1 MNIFEFSVILLS
13 TCLKLL
19 KGKIIDELDKQL
31 YYFKDKLKDNIGV
44 DSRHLSCVCTTIYE
58 ELHQLSKESLL
69 EIEAASP
76 VSLKLRIEELK
87 AFNMM
92 MDRVNSQLKKY
103 PEIVRAQVIVQNY
116 IAFVYLKDNCFEV
129 TKKVISTGTLLK
141 RICKFLLNN
150 PVRAFRNSIAHGNW
164 QYTED
169 FSGLK
174 YYAYKGESK
183 PNIEIQ
189 EMSEFIVDNEEL
201 GFWQALARATSYTI
215 YSYII
220 EKR

>member
-1 MNIFEFSVILLS
+1 M
-13 TCLKLL
+13 
-19 KGKIIDELDKQL
+19 DQLDKQL
-31 YYFKDKLKDNIGV
+31 YYFKDRLKDNIGV
-44 DSRHLSCVCTTIYE
+44 DPKYLSSICTTIYE
-58 ELHQLSKESLL
+58 ELNQLSTESLL

-92 MDRVNSQLKKY
+92 MDRVNSQFKKY
-103 PEIVRAQVIVQNY
+103 PEIVRSQVIVQNY
-116 IAFVYLKDNCFEV
+116 IAFVYLKDNCFEI
-129 TKKVISTGTLLK
+129 TKKVMSSGTLLR

-164 QYTED
+164 QYTDD

-183 PNIEIQ
+183 LNIEIQ
-189 EMSEFIVDNEEL
+189 PMTEFIVDNEEL
-201 GFWQALARATSYTI
+201 GFWQALARGTAYTI

-220 EKR
+220 ENRK